1 MSSLSTKAELADEE
15 TGGKDTD
22 FEDDA
27 LLDDVDD
34 DALPLAQ
41 LFNEARAI
49 VQRLMEGEDEP
60 KPKAV
65 SSGKAAQDPV
75 ARALEVLEKCAVRL
89 RQGAYFSANEELDDV
104 KTEDLP
110 YLLLEHFR
118 AELLPK
124 STSTEAPVGAGASGG
139 GRAPPFDP
147 MVRLRLLRA
156 SSKAHGVFLAQC
168 DALGVI
174 NGNSNAWF

>member
-1 MSSLSTKAELADEE
+1 MSSLTTKAELADEQ

-22 FEDDA
+22 SEDEA

-49 VQRLMEGEDEP
+49 IERVIAGEDEP
-60 KPKAV
+60 NSKAN
-65 SSGKAAQDPV
+65 SSGRAPRDPV

-89 RQGAYFSANEELDDV
+89 RQGGYFSANEELDDV

-118 AELLPK
+118 AQLLPK
-124 STSTEAPVGAGASGG
+124 STSSEATAGAGASGG
-139 GRAPPFDP
+139 GRPPPFDP
-147 MVRLRLLRA
+147 MARLRLLRA

-168 DALGVI
+168 DALGAI
-174 NGNSNAWF
+174 NGN